1 LKTSTFIRELN
12 FFNLNIPAN
21 HMQVQYKII
30 LVFSLFIAIGV
41 SSCKSKPAE
50 QADDKKGYTLPDS
63 LLKTIEIDT
72 VGNSRVFNT
81 LTLTGK
87 VDFNEDNVIKIFPVI
102 SGQVSDI
109 KVMTGDY
116 VKKGQV
122 LAVIKSSEMAGY
134 TNDYVMAKSNVDIA
148 KKSLDATNDM
158 FKSGLASQRDQLSA
172 QEGYNQAVSA
182 FEKAQRVLNLNGGSM
197 QGEYIIKSPID
208 GFIVEKQIN
217 NNMMIRTD
225 NSTGLFTISDL
236 KNVWVMANVYE
247 SNISFVKSGDSVNIT
262 TLSYPG
268 KIFHGRID
276 KIMNVLDPSNKVMK
290 LRIVLANPDYL
301 LKPEMFASVIVNTTE
316 NKKMIS
322 IPSRALIFDHSQYYV
337 LVYKSPSDITI
348 RPVQVLN
355 TVGDRSFISEGLTVG
370 ERLIGTDALLIY
382 QELNS

>member
-1 LKTSTFIRELN
+1 
-12 FFNLNIPAN
+12 
-21 HMQVQYKII
+21 
-30 LVFSLFIAIGV
+30 
-41 SSCKSKPAE
+41 
-50 QADDKKGYTLPDS
+50 
-63 LLKTIEIDT
+63 
-72 VGNSRVFNT
+72 
-81 LTLTGK
+81 

-122 LAVIKSSEMAGY
+122 LAVIKSSEMASFS
-134 TNDYVMAKSNVDIA
+134 NDYVTAKSNLDIA
-148 KKSLDATNDM
+148 KKSLDAANDM
-158 FKSGLASQRDQLSA
+158 FKSGLASQKDQLAA

-182 FEKAQRVLNLNGGSM
+182 FEKSKRILNLYGGSM
-197 QGEYIIKSPID
+197 AGEFTVKSPID
-208 GFIVEKQIN
+208 GFIVDRQVN
-217 NNMMIRTD
+217 NNMMIRAD
-225 NSTGLFTISDL
+225 NSGGMFTVTDL

-247 SNISFVKSGDSVNIT
+247 SDISFVKMGDTVNIT

-268 KIFHGRID
+268 KIFRGKVDR
-276 KIMNVLDPSNKVMK
+276 IMNVLDPSNKVMK
-290 LRIVLANPDYL
+290 LRIVLANPGYL
-301 LKPEMFASVIVNTTE
+301 LKPEMFASVVVNITE

-355 TVGDRSFISEGLTVG
+355 TVGDRSFITEGLKVG
-370 ERLIGTDALLIY
+370 ERLISTDALLIY